1 MNGLNVGL
9 ELKKANPAQET
20 MRLGLGYPLG
30 NYQSRPPGW
39 ELMELRECWL

>member
-30 NYQSRPPGW
+30 KYQNRSQG
-39 ELMELRECWL
+39 LNWLKKLWS

>member
-20 MRLGLGYPLG
+20 MQFGLGYPLG
-30 NYQSRPPGW
+30 KYQSRPQGLNRLKKLW
-39 ELMELRECWL
+39 G